1 MDGKTVKVPLT
12 FRIFRGDDLVRTETL
27 TQSPIKI
34 GKLSSSHLR
43 IEEDESVSRM
53 HAVIEVVGPNEI
65 TIIDLG
71 STKGTIVNGKK
82 VNKASLQD
90 GDIILLGDTKIVLS
104 VGDVEEET
112 SEDEKTQV
120 TAAPTVTAPA
130 PPARPAPAPPVLPP
144 PPLVPP
150 TAAAPTVRMPP
161 TPAAPP
167 ASPASTF
174 APPSPPPA
182 FPVGAQPVASMG
194 FGADASPD
202 VTGSR
207 AIEVAAMLS
216 DSVVAV
222 KHLTNPTTGK
232 VSGSTIALFVA
243 GGVLLASSLG
253 LFIKGVSVSAENERR
268 HHQFVEVER
277 QPEIAF
283 RPIRLNPVLDFAVVA
298 GLLGGML
305 CVGWAGARVLDE
317 RRSPFFRVGRSR
329 EVEFPTDVVPG
340 GGDSFALVQPQ
351 GNEFVFSWSEPMKGD
366 VTLDGKVTPLDQVP
380 RTGPIPPRARIRVEL
395 GQNTFFVSSVPAPR
409 APAGGFTIDGA
420 VILFTA
426 ISAALHGAL
435 LLFIYLVPGA
445 SSGYFSE
452 DENSENRYTRAQIK
466 AQEEPKQ
473 EDKPQNVDK
482 GIMSGGTG
490 ERMKLEEGKMGKE
503 DSTRKAGQYQIEKV
517 EGVDPQLAKEKRLE
531 RARTAGILGVLRAQQ
546 GGTFAS
552 ITATGDFSA
561 GLDDRDIQGGLLGNE
576 PGEMAGGWGYGVSGT
591 GAGGGGTGSGTIG
604 TGRYGTI
611 GHGSGTGTGYGI
623 GGGAGGM
630 RGRVAK
636 VPNVTIGN
644 ATATGDLDKN
654 TIRRYVRQ
662 KLPLITY
669 CYEKQLVTK
678 PSLAGTV
685 VTAFTID
692 GNGRVISVRAG
703 GMGNADVENCV
714 ADILKSI
721 QFPKPTGGG
730 IVNVTSYPFSF
741 RASGG

>member
-27 TQSPIKI
+27 IQSPIKI

-104 VGDVEEET
+104 VGDVEEDAG
-112 SEDEKTQV
+112 EDEKTQV
-120 TAAPTVTAPA
+120 TPPPA
-130 PPARPAPAPPVLPP
+130 PPVAAAPPPPAKPAPPPPVLPP
-144 PPLVPP
+144 PPAP
-150 TAAAPTVRMPP
+150 AATLRMPP
-161 TPAAPP
+161 SAAAVYPVTP
-167 ASPASTF
+167 

-182 FPVGAQPVASMG
+182 PPPVASMG

-222 KHLTNPTTGK
+222 KHLTSPTTGK
-232 VSGSTIALFVA
+232 ITGGTIALFVA
-243 GGVLLASSLG
+243 GTVMLVSALG

-268 HHQFVEVER
+268 YHQFVEVER
-277 QPEIAF
+277 QPAIAF
-283 RPIRLNPVLDFAVVA
+283 RPIRLNPVLDFAVLF
-298 GLLGGML
+298 GLFGGML
-305 CVGWAGARVLDE
+305 CVGWGIARALDE
-317 RRSPFFRVGRSR
+317 RRSPYFRVGRSR

-340 GGDSFALVQPQ
+340 GGDSFPLVSPQ

-366 VTLDGKVTPLDQVP
+366 VTLDGKVTPLDQIP
-380 RTGPIPPRARIRVEL
+380 RTGPIPPKARIRVEL

-409 APAGGFTIDGA
+409 APAGGFTIDAA
-420 VILFTA
+420 VLLFTG

-473 EDKPQNVDK
+473 EEKPQNADK
-482 GIMSGGTG
+482 GVMSGGTG

-703 GMGNADVENCV
+703 GMGNGDVENCV
-714 ADILKSI
+714 ADIIKSI

>member
-1 MDGKTVKVPLT
+1 MDGKTAKVPLT

-27 TQSPIKI
+27 IQSPIKI

-43 IEEDESVSRM
+43 IDEDESVSRM

-71 STKGTIVNGKK
+71 LTKGTIVNGKK

-104 VGDVEEET
+104 VGDAEEET
-112 SEDEKTQV
+112 SEPSDEKTQI
-120 TAAPTVTAPA
+120 TAPPPAPAAAAAPP
-130 PPARPAPAPPVLPP
+130 PPARPAPPVLPP
-144 PPLVPP
+144 PPAPP
-150 TAAAPTVRMPP
+150 PPAATMRMPP
-161 TPAAPP
+161 TPVFPVSAG
-167 ASPASTF
+167 
-174 APPSPPPA
+174 PPSQVSA
-182 FPVGAQPVASMG
+182 AQPVAAMG
-194 FGADASPD
+194 FGVDASPD

-222 KHLTNPTTGK
+222 KHLTSPTTGK
-232 VSGSTIALFVA
+232 ITGGTIALFVA
-243 GGVLLASSLG
+243 SAVLLTSTLG
-253 LFIKGVSVSAENERR
+253 LFIKGVSVSGENERR
-268 HHQFVEVER
+268 YHQQVELDR
-277 QPEIAF
+277 QPVISF
-283 RPIRLNPVLDFAVVA
+283 RPIRLNPVLDFAVIV
-298 GLLGGML
+298 GLLGGVL
-305 CVGWAGARVLDE
+305 CVTWATARALDE

-340 GGDSFALVQPQ
+340 GGDSFPLVSPQ
-351 GNEFVFSWSEPMKGD
+351 GDEFVFSWSEPMKGD
-366 VTLDGKVTPLDQVP
+366 MTLDGKVTPLDQIP
-380 RTGPIPPRARIRVEL
+380 RTGPIPPKARIRVEL

-409 APAGGFTIDGA
+409 APAGGFTIDAA
-420 VILFTA
+420 VLVFTG

-452 DENSENRYTRAQIK
+452 DENSESRYTRAQIK
-466 AQEEPKQ
+466 AQEDPKQ
-473 EDKPQNVDK
+473 EEKPQNVDK

-490 ERMKLEEGKMGKE
+490 ERMKLDEGKMGKE

-644 ATATGDLDKN
+644 ATATGDLDRN

-703 GMGNADVENCV
+703 GMQNGEVENCV
-714 ADILKSI
+714 ADIIKSI